1 MPAINVART
10 DTFEQQRVKIN
21 QIGTAL
27 FNVTSG
33 GSDLATGNLKIGDGS
48 LSVPSLAFDN
58 DQSLGF
64 YRADTGV
71 IGYVSAGKLL
81 YQTSETG
88 FLSYRNFTFRKTE
101 INDSGIGVTN
111 VGSNYD
117 PGTYTNIPV
126 IGGTG
131 SNATIDIVVGDF
143 TGTESSGAN
152 YTPGSFFSIPV
163 VGGNTATR
171 SLADFEVEPIVVDI
185 TNAGSGYTDGVYT
198 GVSLLNGSGTG
209 AVADVTISGG
219 VAYAGN
225 ITGGSGYTDGNY
237 TQSLR
242 NEAKQTYVVTVTGS
256 PGSYAFVLDGNTQP
270 TLNWEAA
277 STYRF
282 DVSDSSNTGHV
293 IFLQG
298 PGQVSTPPNGLTLT
312 AFGTP
317 GQQGAYVDVV
327 VENGYSLSGASYNCV
342 NHSADQMG
350 GDINFTT
357 GTPGVYGSGAV
368 ADLTVSGGALTTVT
382 FVTTG
387 TDYKVGDILEVP
399 PFTIGAGTGA
409 EFEITAV
416 NPAGIVTAVTIT
428 NSGQD
433 YLINDILSINSADVG
448 GTGSNAQL
456 TITSEPGIVKNFS
469 FVSSATDYLAGDV
482 ITFPVE
488 QTGVS
493 ATLVGED
500 LGSTVPELTF
510 TVADVSNIV
519 AGSTVVVTGGTG
531 VLGAGTTLVQGID
544 YDANTV
550 TIDNN
555 PATSGPVTL
564 TFSPPYGNATTPFT
578 YTISAVG
585 PVDSVTVSNGGVGY
599 FDGDSLSVVA
609 TDLVQP
615 ITYFVV
621 ALNLQELTLGPT
633 AVPAGTF
640 SANQSITL
648 RDGTPTATSLSS
660 STSLTPNS
668 VGPLATTLTTTTNQI
683 VLSSTSGISAGYI
696 VTSTGTGVIGPNVV
710 VASVDSGTQ
719 VTLSANPIASGAAD
733 LTFTEDISAT
743 YTSVQTTTN
752 SANGSGETLTI
763 QRGSD
768 GSVSSVVS
776 DQVGYFYSVGD
787 TITVS
792 GALVGGATPADDIT
806 VVVDAVTD
814 LTPSVVREVNESGGF
829 TTSILVDEQGY
840 FDGSI
845 FVVEGTNSP
854 AYTAVT
860 ASSTRYGYTIN
871 TGSGAVYTPDITLYE
886 GNTYTFDVS
895 DASMSGQDFS
905 LSEFP
910 GGIWGNGYIENI
922 ASTVTASST
931 TIGVSDSTGII
942 PGMLVNFVSGTGQ
955 LQSETK
961 VVSIQDINN
970 VIVDKA
976 PITTGT
982 PILEFRGYAYEEG
995 VTEDAS
1001 TLTIKVLNTTPTLY
1015 YYSNNSDPSYA
1026 NAGGSPGSEATITN
1040 DPNNPKVFGSGFTLD
1055 VITVGSIDIIKNDI
1069 ASGQLDASTVVAT
1082 TGLFDNITASQNVN
1096 SSAVNTTTLAATIFN
1111 TGSGLSVSGGTIS
1124 ISGPNVNI
1132 GSGITVENLTGNIT
1146 SSGVIKSTQEFNSN
1160 NKLTITEST
1169 ISTLG
1174 ANDIILQPAANR
1186 IAKTTGTTAFVIPS
1200 GDTSQRPSLP
1210 IAQDGAIRFNTQTNQ
1225 YEGYSS
1231 SSASWSS
1238 LGGVRD
1244 LDGNTY
1250 ISAEATVGA
1259 NDNTL
1264 YFYND
1269 NQNTLRVT
1277 TTYLDF
1283 YSTKKIR
1290 SSNISAPS
1298 NSLWTAN
1305 KVVAL
1310 GDFIRYKR
1318 NIYEVTAVPL
1328 APTTPTLGGTGAQ
1341 PTHTTGT
1348 ASNGN
1353 VELTFSVTAVSDLTF
1368 EECSEVRIGPTDIT
1382 PLVINQKLRFSQNI
1396 ISTDTDDLIL
1406 QPNSGQN
1413 AVVQAATALVIPV
1426 GDINQR
1432 APIASAITGSI
1443 RFNTTDTQFEGFDG
1457 SQWGSLG
1464 GVKDADQDT
1473 LIKAETAPGSDE
1485 DTLYFVNANVETVKL
1500 TVNGLEF
1507 SGIDTINVTSAVP
1520 GAQVLAINAD
1530 TITLDNNA
1538 TTIDNTDS
1546 TRSFLFASKQYLDLG
1561 VSSGIYNDP
1570 VLRLDDQGDVF
1581 LNTGFGTGV
1590 YNGVK
1595 IFDSDLKE
1603 FELADYKIA
1612 TGDLTFIK
1620 GTIDQGSIVLYDP
1633 ITAIGCK
1640 VTVAAL
1646 NTTTG
1651 DKELV
1656 EYTVI
1661 DNGTDIS
1668 FTDFGNVKTGADLFN
1683 TVFDFNAS
1691 NNVRATLST
1700 ASGLASGNNI
1710 IISITVNVYKR

>member
-21 QIGTAL
+21 QIGTTL

-48 LSVPSLAFDN
+48 LAVPSLAFDA

-64 YRADTGV
+64 YRPEAGV
-71 IGYVSAGKLL
+71 IGYASAGKLL
-81 YQTSETG
+81 YQTSESG
-88 FLSYRNFTFRKTE
+88 FLSFRDFVFRKNE
-101 INDSGIGVTN
+101 INDSGIGITN
-111 VGSNYD
+111 NGANYD
-117 PGTYTNIPV
+117 PGSYTNIPL

-131 SNATIDIVVGDF
+131 SGATVDVVVGDF
-143 TGTESSGAN
+143 IGTESAGEN
-152 YTPGSFFSIPV
+152 YAPGTFTNIPV
-163 VGGNTATR
+163 VGGSTATR
-171 SLADFEVEPIVVDI
+171 SFADFEVEPIVLDI
-185 TNAGSGYTDGVYT
+185 TDGGSGYTDGVYT
-198 GVSLLNGSGTG
+198 GVSLTNGSGSNAT
-209 AVADVTISGG
+209 ADITISGG
-219 VAYAGN
+219 VAFAGN

-282 DVSDSSNTGHV
+282 DVSDASNTGH
-293 IFLQG
+293 ILFLQG
-298 PGQVSTPPNGLTLT
+298 TGQVGAPPAGLTLT
-312 AFGTP
+312 AVGTP
-317 GQQGAYVDVV
+317 GQQGAYVDVI
-327 VENGYSLSGASYNCV
+327 VENGYSLTGASYNCV
-342 NHSADQMG
+342 NNLLDQMG
-350 GDINFTT
+350 GDITFTT
-357 GTPGVYGSGAV
+357 GTPGVYGSGVV
-368 ADLTVSGGALTTVT
+368 ADLTVSSGALTTVT

-387 TDYKVGDILEVP
+387 TDYKVGDVLEVP

-409 EFEITAV
+409 EFEITTITPNGSV
-416 NPAGIVTAVTIT
+416 AGVTII
-428 NSGQD
+428 NSGQN
-433 YLINDILSINSADVG
+433 YLINDVLSVNAADVG
-448 GTGSNAQL
+448 GTGSGAQL
-456 TITSEPGIVKNFS
+456 TVTTDPGVVKNFA
-469 FVSSATDYLAGDV
+469 FVNAATDYIANDV
-482 ITFPVE
+482 LTFPVE
-488 QTGVS
+488 QTGIS

-500 LGSTVPELTF
+500 GGLSVPELSF

-531 VLGAGTTLVQGID
+531 AFGVGTTLVNGVD
-544 YDANTV
+544 YDTNTV
-550 TIDNN
+550 IIDNN

-564 TFSPPYGNATTPFT
+564 TFTPPYGNATTAFT
-578 YTISAVG
+578 YTITSVG
-585 PVDSVTVSNGGVGY
+585 PVESVAVNNSGVGY
-599 FDGDSLSVVA
+599 FDGDSLSIVA
-609 TDLVQP
+609 TDLVQS
-615 ITYFVV
+615 ITYYVT
-621 ALNLQELTLGPT
+621 ALSLQELTFGPT

-640 SANQSITL
+640 TANQSITL
-648 RDGTPTATSLSS
+648 RDGTPTSTSLIS
-660 STSLTPNS
+660 STSLTPNT
-668 VGPLATTLTTTTNQI
+668 VGPLATNLTTTTAQ
-683 VLSSTSGISAGYI
+683 VTLSSTTGIFAGYI
-696 VTSTGTGVIGPNVV
+696 VTATGTGALGANVV
-710 VASVDSGTQ
+710 VQSVDSGTQ
-719 VTLSANPIASGAAD
+719 VTLNSNPIASGAAD
-733 LTFTEDISAT
+733 LTFTEDLSAT
-743 YTSVQTTTN
+743 YSSVATTTN

-768 GSVSSVVS
+768 GSVSSIVS
-776 DQVGYFYSVGD
+776 DQVGYFYSNGD

-806 VVVDAVTD
+806 VTVDAVTD
-814 LTPSVVREVNESGGF
+814 LTPSVIREVNESGGF

-840 FDGSI
+840 FDSSI

-854 AYTAVT
+854 SYTSLT

-871 TGSGAVYTPDITLYE
+871 TGSGAVYTPSLTLYE

-895 DASMSGQDFS
+895 DSSMSGHDFS
-905 LSEFP
+905 LSEFA
-910 GGIWGNGYIENI
+910 GGIWSDGYVENI
-922 ASTVTASST
+922 TSTLTASST
-931 TIGVSDSTGII
+931 SIIVSSSNGIL
-942 PGMLVNFVSGTGQ
+942 PGMLVSIFSGNGQ

-961 VVSIQDINN
+961 VVSIPDAST
-970 VIVDKA
+970 VVVDKA
-976 PITTGT
+976 PTTGGVAV
-982 PILEFRGYAYEEG
+982 LDFRGYAYEEG
-995 VTEDAS
+995 VTEDGS
-1001 TLTIKVLNTTPTLY
+1001 SLTIKILNTTPTLY
-1015 YYSNNSDPSYA
+1015 YYSNNTDPSYA
-1026 NAGGSPGSEATITN
+1026 NAGGSPGSEATLTN
-1040 DPNNPKVFGSGFTLD
+1040 DPNNPKVFGSGFALD
-1055 VITVGSIDIIKNDI
+1055 VVSVGSIDIIKNDV
-1069 ASGQLDASTVVAT
+1069 ASGQLNAQTVVAP

-1096 SSAVNTTTLAATIFN
+1096 SASVNTTTLAATIFN
-1111 TGSGLSVSGGTIS
+1111 TGSGLAVSGGTIS

-1132 GSGITVENLTGNIT
+1132 GTGITVENSTGNIT
-1146 SSGVIKSTQEFNSN
+1146 SSGVIKSTQELNSN
-1160 NKLTITEST
+1160 NKLTITDST

-1174 ANDIILQPAANR
+1174 TNDIILQPAANR
-1186 IAKTTGTTAFVIPS
+1186 IAKTVATTAFVIPS

-1210 IAQDGAIRFNTQTNQ
+1210 IAQNGAIRFNTQTNQ
-1225 YEGYSS
+1225 YEGYSAT
-1231 SSASWSS
+1231 SASWSS

-1250 ISAEATVGA
+1250 ILAEATVGA

-1269 NQNTLRVT
+1269 GQNTLKVT
-1277 TTYLDF
+1277 TSFLDF
-1283 YSTKKIR
+1283 YTTKKIR
-1290 SSNISAPS
+1290 SSNTSAPT
-1298 NSLWTAN
+1298 NSLWSAN

-1318 NIYEVTAVPL
+1318 NIYEVTAVPA
-1328 APTTPTLGGTGAQ
+1328 APTTPVLGGTGAQ
-1341 PTHTTGT
+1341 PTHTVGS

-1353 VELTFSVTAVSDLTF
+1353 VELTFSVTAVSSVTF

-1382 PLVINQKLRFSQNI
+1382 PLVVNQKLRLSQNI
-1396 ISTDTDDLIL
+1396 ISTDTDDLVL

-1413 AVVQAATALVIPV
+1413 AVVQASTSLVIPV

-1485 DTLYFVNANVETVKL
+1485 DTLYFINANVETVKL

-1507 SGIDTINVTSAVP
+1507 SGIDTIDVTSATP

-1538 TTIDNTDS
+1538 LTFDNTGL
-1546 TRSFLFASKQYLDLG
+1546 TRSFVFTSRQYLDLG

-1570 VLRLDDQGDVF
+1570 VLRIDDQGDVF

-1595 IFDSDLKE
+1595 VFDSELKE
-1603 FELADYKIA
+1603 FELADYKIGTA
-1612 TGDLTFIK
+1612 DLTFIK
-1620 GTIDQGSIVLYDP
+1620 GTIDQGSVVLYDP
-1633 ITAIGCK
+1633 IFAIGCK

-1668 FTDFGNVKTGADLFN
+1668 YTDFGNVKTGADLFSAL
-1683 TVFDFNAS
+1683 FDFNAS
-1691 NNVRATLST
+1691 NNVRVTFTTSSALT
-1700 ASGLASGNNI
+1700 AGDNI
-1710 IISITVNVYKR
+1710 ILTTTVNTYKR